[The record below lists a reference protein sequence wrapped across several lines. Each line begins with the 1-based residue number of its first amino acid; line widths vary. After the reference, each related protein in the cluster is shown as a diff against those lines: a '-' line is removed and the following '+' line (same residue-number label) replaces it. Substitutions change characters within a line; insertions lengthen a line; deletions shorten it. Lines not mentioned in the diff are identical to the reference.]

1 MTLAKKAR
9 LVGIALGL
17 AVAGPVL
24 AHHSFAM
31 YDNTR
36 SITVSGVVSKWQ
48 WTNPHAYLEIDAAG
62 ENGATTRYVL
72 EGTSINL
79 MVRAGWRSNMI
90 KVGDK
95 VTAVAAPTKDGK
107 PSGLLLSVTF
117 ANGQSKDMSI
127 PEGYSFKRTP

>member
-1 MTLAKKAR
+1 MFAANKIR
-9 LVGIALGL
+9 LIGAALGL
-17 AVAGPVL
+17 VIAGQAL
-24 AHHSFAM
+24 SHHSFAM

-36 SITVSGVVSKWQ
+36 SITVKGTVSKWQ
-48 WTNPHAYLEIDAAG
+48 WTNPHAYLEIDAPG

-107 PSGLLLSVTF
+107 PSGLLLEVTF
-117 ANGQSKDMSI
+117 ANGETKNMSI
-127 PEGYSFKRTP
+127 PEGYTFKRTP

>member
-1 MTLAKKAR
+1 MSLAKHVR
-9 LVGIALGL
+9 
-17 AVAGPVL
+17 PVL
-24 AHHSFAM
+24 AVLGLVIAGPALSHHSFAM

-36 SITVSGVVSKWQ
+36 SITVKGTVSKWQ
-48 WTNPHAYLEIDAAG
+48 WTNPHAYLEIDAPG
-62 ENGATTRYVL
+62 EGGAMTHYVL

-107 PSGLLLSVTF
+107 ASGLLLEVTF
-117 ANGQSKDMSI
+117 ANGETKNMSI
-127 PEGYSFKRTP
+127 PEGYTFKRTP

>member
-9 LVGIALGL
+9 LIGIALGL